1 MKKILFM
8 LFILFCA
15 KVFAVDGSLA
25 CKQSSD
31 CIVGCKNEKSPPDC
45 YPKSQ
50 IKINASDENESCH
63 EAMGGLACGCKKE
76 KCQYMLPQEKQN
88 QK

>member
-50 IKINASDENESCH
+50 IKINASDENESD
-63 EAMGGLACGCKKE
+63 EKEEGREKKKSKKE
-76 KCQYMLPQEKQN
+76 DKKKTAERMKTR
-88 QK
+88 